1 MRTGAVQRSCRWGGG
16 SILTTTLLSPQF
28 RSTAV
33 SKKGEPN
40 ESHTCILLVLSVRL
54 CCFNDMLSLR
64 AGARILGDR
73 HRPTE
78 SANELPAET
87 ARETASADSGARI
100 RLGGRAGDV
109 AQLDPRQAERSH
121 GGSGCGK
128 L

>member
-1 MRTGAVQRSCRWGGG
+1 MDEKIEAGQEGIYPYDNPVIRPNSGRPAA
-16 SILTTTLLSPQF
+16 
-28 RSTAV
+28 ST
-33 SKKGEPN
+33 KGDAN
-40 ESHTCILLVLSVRL
+40 ESHTYILLVLSVCL

-87 ARETASADSGARI
+87 AQETASADSGARI